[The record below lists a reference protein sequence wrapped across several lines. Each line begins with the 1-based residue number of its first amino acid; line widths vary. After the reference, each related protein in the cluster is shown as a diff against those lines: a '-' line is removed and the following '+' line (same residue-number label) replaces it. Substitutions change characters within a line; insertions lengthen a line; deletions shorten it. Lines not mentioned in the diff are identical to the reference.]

1 MTVREL
7 KKQLQSEKK
16 RAEKLQEKLKTVDT
30 DQLVPPNGLA
40 LLDVPVQVVNLTIT
54 YRGLRIRLKW
64 FISRLDYQ
72 KTKLH
77 RLDLGAYQ
85 QNLTVSQ
92 Y

>member
-40 LLDVPVQVVNLTIT
+40 LLDVPVQVV
-54 YRGLRIRLKW
+54 
-64 FISRLDYQ
+64 
-72 KTKLH
+72 
-77 RLDLGAYQ
+77 
-85 QNLTVSQ
+85 
-92 Y
+92 

>member
-40 LLDVPVQVVNLTIT
+40 LLDVPVQVGKYEYHNVWPILYELYYI
-54 YRGLRIRLKW
+54 
-64 FISRLDYQ
+64 
-72 KTKLH
+72 
-77 RLDLGAYQ
+77 AYII
-85 QNLTVSQ
+85 L
-92 Y
+92 

>member
-40 LLDVPVQVVNLTIT
+40 LLDVPVQVVRTKRHNNILNL
-54 YRGLRIRLKW
+54 
-64 FISRLDYQ
+64 F
-72 KTKLH
+72 
-77 RLDLGAYQ
+77 
-85 QNLTVSQ
+85 
-92 Y
+92 

>member
-40 LLDVPVQVVNLTIT
+40 LLDVPVQVAK
-54 YRGLRIRLKW
+54 YRYHNVWPI
-64 FISRLDYQ
+64 
-72 KTKLH
+72 
-77 RLDLGAYQ
+77 
-85 QNLTVSQ
+85 
-92 Y
+92 